1 MPLSTNATA
10 CAPCNLLLTS
20 YVPAMGIVRSTA
32 RWGGDSS
39 MSIMSSPA
47 KVETP
52 PFFFLD
58 RQTKLQD
65 KLLELG

>member
-1 MPLSTNATA
+1 MPPSTNAAA
-10 CAPCNLLLTS
+10 CAPCNLVLMS
-20 YVPAMGIVRSTA
+20 YVPAIGIVRSTA

-47 KVETP
+47 KAETP
-52 PFFFLD
+52 LSLFFP
-58 RQTKLQD
+58 QTKLLD